1 MSLEAAIDEFV
12 RTLEGRAASDHTI
25 SNYTRDLRRFARFAE
40 ARSVP
45 LSKVDHLVI
54 RDFLNSL
61 YLDGLARSSIARI
74 LSALRTFFGSMVRS
88 GTVTA
93 NPARLVSSPRLPRRL
108 PPNLTETEVQDLLEV
123 PHDPG
128 LRSLR
133 DQAILELLYAGGLR
147 VSELVGL
154 DDGDV
159 DWAERLLRVMGKGR
173 KERIVPFGRFAAEAM
188 EAYRRERNAQRK
200 GTPGPDGRIP
210 LFVNM
215 RGTRLTARS
224 IERLVARY
232 RTHLKTPRPVTPH
245 TLRHSF
251 ATHLLENGADLRS
264 IQELL
269 GHASLRTTQKYT
281 HASLEHL
288 RAEYRKAHPK
298 AKG

>member
-1 MSLEAAIDEFV
+1 MTLDAAIDEFV
-12 RTLEGRAASDHTI
+12 RILEGRAASHHTI
-25 SNYTRDLRRFARFAE
+25 SNYTRDLKRFARFAE
-40 ARSVP
+40 TRSIP
-45 LSKVDHLVI
+45 LVKVDHLVI

-88 GTVTA
+88 GRIAA
-93 NPARLVSSPRLPRRL
+93 NPARLVSTPRLPRRL
-108 PPNLTETEVQDLLEV
+108 PPNLTETEVHDLMEV
-123 PHDPG
+123 RQEPG
-128 LRSLR
+128 LGTLR
-133 DQAILELLYAGGLR
+133 NRAILELLYASGLR

-159 DWAERLLRVMGKGR
+159 DWTERLLRVMGKGR

-188 EAYRRERNAQRK
+188 ETYRRERDAHRK
-200 GTPGPDGRIP
+200 GSPGPDGRIP
-210 LFVNM
+210 LFVNL
-215 RGTRLTARS
+215 RGTRLTTRS
-224 IERLVARY
+224 VERLIAGY
-232 RTHLKTPRPVTPH
+232 RTHLQTGRPMTPH

-298 AKG
+298 AK